1 MSLPIWF
8 FSSHSWLW
16 SRTNLWSPQPCLL
29 RGNQLTRLRR
39 TVPKYLQKFR
49 HSLCSYHFVVLHC
62 TDQALSSE
70 ASDHSRWPQ
79 YTPGKL
85 QGSPVLLK
93 YGRLVAKCDPWI
105 HRATQGPTI
114 DHKMV
119 RLATNGFFR
128 FCRKC
133 FRMKVDKRFH
143 RCTDIKCLL
152 CLSKMGTLFG
162 PFWPF
167 FYWLHCLSRP

>member
-1 MSLPIWF
+1 MSIPIWF

-29 RGNQLTRLRR
+29 RGNQLTRLRK

-85 QGSPVLLK
+85 QGSPECCWNM
-93 YGRLVAKCDPWI
+93 VAKCDPWI

-114 DHKMV
+114 DADMGKSTGPWSSTV
-119 RLATNGFFR
+119 P
-128 FCRKC
+128 
-133 FRMKVDKRFH
+133 V
-143 RCTDIKCLL
+143 LL
-152 CLSKMGTLFG
+152 SSKKFVWSTSMGTLMLKKL
-162 PFWPF
+162 
-167 FYWLHCLSRP
+167 Y